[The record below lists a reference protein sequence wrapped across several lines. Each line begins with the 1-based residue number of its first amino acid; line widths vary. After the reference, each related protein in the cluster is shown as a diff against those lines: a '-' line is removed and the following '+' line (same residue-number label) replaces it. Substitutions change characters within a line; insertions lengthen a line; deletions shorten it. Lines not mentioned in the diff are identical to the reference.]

1 MQQILVLGGG
11 ASGLAAALAAARAGA
26 RVTVLER
33 NAKPGKKLLAT
44 GNGRC
49 NLDNT
54 GITPE
59 LYFTSDPAGLKPL
72 LAAVNAADPLG
83 WFESLGLYTRTDEAG
98 RVYPYSNQAAD
109 VLALLEHHLEK
120 YNVRIRCGCT
130 VRSLS
135 QSRGGYAV
143 QFVNAEASAREPAD
157 GRRHLCH
164 GRRGR
169 RAPVWHRRLW
179 HHLCRP
185 VRRKAG
191 PLYPCLTALQIA
203 KPQKALAGIRAKATA
218 SLLDG
223 KTLLAAETGEVQFTD
238 YGLSGICIMQLSGLL
253 APGRGLKQP
262 AVELDLFP
270 RAGRSGP
277 CRPVCGPPA
286 PPCRGQPGGILA
298 GPCPPQAGPGPLGGG
313 TAAGNVPPRPAPAG
327 MADAGPHGQ
336 TLAVRRPD
344 PLRLEAGPDHRRRPL
359 PQRNGRAVPVPGLP
373 GPLLCGRNAGLCRQ
387 LRRVQPPLG
396 FWQRPGGRAQCGKAC
411 PAPKALKPQKE
422 TLIPQKGVRSWQT
435 PFVLLFFIR
444 WLHARP
450 ESPALP
456 VLPLPVPAGLPRQLP
471 PPRLSGTRQK
481 PTTWAGY
488 LSHSPCGRDN
498 FS

>member
-1 MQQILVLGGG
+1 MQQVLVLGGG

-54 GITPE
+54 GIAPE
-59 LYFTSDPAGLKPL
+59 RYFTSDPAGLKPL

-130 VRSLS
+130 VRTLS

-143 QFVNAEASAREPAD
+143 QFVNAD
-157 GRRHLCH
+157 GQPESLRTDAVICAM
-164 GRRGR
+164 G
-169 RAPVWHRRLW
+169 AA
-179 HHLCRP
+179 
-185 VRRKAG
+185 AG
-191 PLYPCLTALQIA
+191 PQFGTDGFGTTFAAQCGGKLAPLYPCLTALQIA

-253 APGRGLKQP
+253 APGRGPKQP

-270 RAGRSGP
+270 ALDEAALAALFAARPPRLAGDSPAEFWLGLVHPKLGRALWAAARLPETSLHALPPQAWQTLARTAKHWRFEGLTPCGWKQAQTTGGGLSLTEVTPSFQFKGCPGLYFVGETLDCAGSCGGFNLHWAFGSGLVAGRSAAK
-277 CRPVCGPPA
+277 PA
-286 PPCRGQPGGILA
+286 R
-298 GPCPPQAGPGPLGGG
+298 
-313 TAAGNVPPRPAPAG
+313 PPRPS
-327 MADAGPHGQ
+327 
-336 TLAVRRPD
+336 
-344 PLRLEAGPDHRRRPL
+344 
-359 PQRNGRAVPVPGLP
+359 N
-373 GPLLCGRNAGLCRQ
+373 
-387 LRRVQPPLG
+387 
-396 FWQRPGGRAQCGKAC
+396 
-411 PAPKALKPQKE
+411 PKKK
-422 TLIPQKGVRSWQT
+422 
-435 PFVLLFFIR
+435 
-444 WLHARP
+444 H
-450 ESPALP
+450 
-456 VLPLPVPAGLPRQLP
+456 
-471 PPRLSGTRQK
+471 
-481 PTTWAGY
+481 
-488 LSHSPCGRDN
+488 
-498 FS
+498 